1 MQNRKEFRCA
11 RGPSWRSWCAL
22 VASAAFVTACADPS
36 APVAANGS
44 MDASARAEQSAP
56 KFWETNAAA
65 NWNELATSLNT
76 RRPSNAARLYAYLS
90 LAQLRAA
97 EDADAVRPHGPVNSA
112 IGNASAA
119 VLRVLFPADA
129 AEISRAL
136 AAQKVADPWPGNKH
150 ESWSLGATIGSA
162 AAARVLAYAAGDGW
176 GNSDPGLPPFG
187 RGYWIYGRTVARGG
201 FGARPFFLSSASEFR
216 APPPPAFGSPA
227 FVAAL
232 AEVRQISQTR
242 TPEQIAIAQFWHVVQ
257 SPTSASVL
265 NNLAVELL
273 RTHRRQELESARL
286 LFLINGSA
294 FDAAIGCF
302 DSKFAYWYIRP
313 TQADPSISV
322 VAGVVLPPHPSYPS
336 AHSCIT
342 GALTESMAL
351 AFPDERR
358 RVEEIATEASL
369 SRLYA
374 GVHYRFD
381 MEAGLVLG
389 RAIARKAADASLSTI
404 AVR

>member
-1 MQNRKEFRCA
+1 VVA
-11 RGPSWRSWCAL
+11 RHDDRECRGRPGAHA
-22 VASAAFVTACADPS
+22 ASD
-36 APVAANGS
+36 NWGL
-44 MDASARAEQSAP
+44 
-56 KFWETNAAA
+56 TN
-65 NWNELATSLNT
+65 
-76 RRPSNAARLYAYLS
+76 
-90 LAQLRAA
+90 
-97 EDADAVRPHGPVNSA
+97 
-112 IGNASAA
+112 
-119 VLRVLFPADA
+119 
-129 AEISRAL
+129 
-136 AAQKVADPWPGNKH
+136 
-150 ESWSLGATIGSA
+150 
-162 AAARVLAYAAGDGW
+162 
-176 GNSDPGLPPFG
+176 PGLPPVGPGF
-187 RGYWIYGRTVARGG
+187 WIDSRPVARGG
-201 FGARPFFLSSASEFR
+201 FGARPFFLSSGSEFR

-232 AEVRQISQTR
+232 AEVKQISVTR
-242 TPEQIAIAQFWHVVQ
+242 TPEQIAIAQFWHLFQ
-257 SPTSASVL
+257 SPTNASVL

-273 RTHRRQELESARL
+273 RTHRRHELESARL

-294 FDAAIGCF
+294 YDAAIGCF

-313 TQADPSISV
+313 PQADPSISG

-336 AHSCIT
+336 AHSCIS

-374 GVHYRFD
+374 GIHYRFD
-381 MEAGLVLG
+381 MDAGLALG